1 MKKIL
6 LIALLTGFFA
16 PLALFANSDSS
27 VHTDII
33 SRSLNF
39 VVFFIIM
46 WYLLA
51 SKLKA
56 FFIGRKQGIQD
67 QLDKVQDLLKASK
80 DKVLA
85 AEEKLKDAKNLSV
98 KIIEGA
104 SSDVKLIEEKIKI
117 NTKKEIDL
125 LNKHQE
131 QRMQSQTKKE
141 KFEALNEVLN
151 ELFDDKNM
159 SLSQDE
165 LARIIIKKVA

>member
-6 LIALLTGFFA
+6 LLLLLAGLFA

-51 SKLKA
+51 SKLRA
-56 FFIGRKQGIQD
+56 FFAGRKEGIQA
-67 QLDKVQDLLKASK
+67 QLDKVQDLLKASE
-80 DKVLA
+80 DKTLA
-85 AEEKLKDAKNLSV
+85 AKQKLEDAKILSI

-104 SSDVKLIEEKIKI
+104 SSDVKLIEEKVET
-117 NTKKEIDL
+117 NTKEEINI

-131 QRMQSQTKKE
+131 QRMQSQSKKS
-141 KFEALNEVLN
+141 KHEALGEVLD
-151 ELFDDKNM
+151 ELFDDKNI
-159 SLSQDE
+159 SLTQDE
-165 LARIIIKKVA
+165 LAQIIIKKVA